1 MRQVRTHAFAAPSAG
16 VWLHPHELAAL
27 AGLPAW
33 CIALLVALIKRSNYK
48 TGTGRTGYGELI
60 NALTPDQPERG
71 PRLWAPSR
79 DDIKGQL
86 ARFCAL
92 RILSIDR
99 VRSEQL
105 QSLNFEVCPRVA
117 QRVPKPKRPPELSP
131 GSTEGKAPELPPG
144 IVPGLTAVNQ
154 YNASATPPV
163 DNLPEGP
170 SPELRARLA
179 AVGKRAGGRTRAPK
193 GA

>member
-1 MRQVRTHAFAAPSAG
+1 MKQVRSHAFAAPAAG

-48 TGTGRTGYGELI
+48 TGAGRTGYGELI

-79 DDIKGQL
+79 DDIKAQL
-86 ARFCAL
+86 ARLCAL
-92 RILSIDR
+92 RILTLDR
-99 VRSEQL
+99 MRSEQL
-105 QSLNFEVCPRVA
+105 QCLIFELCPRVA
-117 QRVPKPKRPPELSP
+117 QRVPTAKLPPELSP
-131 GSTEGKAPELPPG
+131 GPTEGKAPELSPG
-144 IVPGLTAVNQ
+144 IVPGLTAVKQ
-154 YNASATPPV
+154 YNASASPV
-163 DNLPEGP
+163 DNFPTAPPPEI
-170 SPELRARLA
+170 RARLA
-179 AVGKRAGGRTRAPK
+179 KARSAAGGRTRAPK